1 MKSLSRLRKFY
12 MANEIVILGAGGFI
26 GSYLTKHINNSLP
39 VYRKDLNVVDRDSV
53 YSFFCRLKPKVIIN
67 CITFGNKTPH
77 EKNHD
82 DLANNWLLY
91 SLLKDVSEYVEGI
104 INIGSGAEFDMTE
117 PIEYAE
123 EKDIFYKVPK
133 SSYGLAKNLIARD
146 ITTQEKFCTLRLFGC
161 FGPGE
166 AETRLFRKFASSKEF
181 HYTNRLFDYFTVQDF
196 TTVVNYVIEQKLYQ
210 GTDIN
215 CVYPDKLYLDEILLL
230 FKEIKGYNIP
240 LIINDKGLSYTG
252 SHKKLCEIDLP
263 LIGLRKGMELWH
275 Q

>member
-1 MKSLSRLRKFY
+1 
-12 MANEIVILGAGGFI
+12 MASEVVILGAGGFI
-26 GSYLTKHINNSLP
+26 GSYLTNHIKDALP
-39 VYRKDLNVVDRDSV
+39 VYRKDLDILNRDSV
-53 YSFFCRLKPKVIIN
+53 YSFFCKHKPKAIIN

-82 DLANNWLLY
+82 DIANNWLLY
-91 SLLKDVSEYVEGI
+91 SFLKEVSEYVEGI

-166 AETRLFRKFASSKEF
+166 AETRLFKKVANSKEF
-181 HYTNRLFDYFTVQDF
+181 YYTNRLFDYFTVQDF
-196 TTVVNYVIEQKLYQ
+196 ATVAQYVIDNKLYN
-210 GTDIN
+210 GFDIN

-230 FKEIKGYNIP
+230 FNQIKGYNIP
-240 LIINDKGLSYTG
+240 LLVKDKGLSYTG
-252 SHKKLCEIDLP
+252 SHKKLCEIDIP
-263 LIGLRKGMELWH
+263 LIGLLKGMELWH